1 MRQEVRAVVLRRLRA
16 EEQAQPDLLPS
27 GGTVV
32 FSVPVG
38 WDRGILLGME
48 GSQPDKELAQLV
60 PLVADIYSV
69 DAVYRHGDQVE
80 FSLTARYERS
90 RSVKMLKDRLEMAGY
105 DYKLSDSGDGPLLL
119 TIDPKR
125 KLRIPFVNVALFLIT
140 LVTVYIVPVY
150 WRYGSWAATKQQLL
164 NGAGIEFTL
173 AMISILFV
181 HEMGHF
187 VAGRRRNIV
196 TSWPYFI
203 PAPTLI
209 GTFGAVIKSKSPFW
223 NRRDLIEVGAAG
235 PIAGWI
241 VALIWLAV
249 GLAQSRMVPTS
260 QIPIG
265 ELAFSLDGESILM
278 RLLVPLLVGD
288 PMNGWSFIL
297 SEGAFAGWVGMLVT
311 AINLLPIG
319 QLDGGHIT
327 YGLVRERQRTLGW
340 VATALLIA
348 LGFQSSSWWVF
359 AAFGLVFGVAHPP
372 TMQDERVPSRISQV
386 MGVAA
391 LIILILSFTPVPFRA

>member
-1 MRQEVRAVVLRRLRA
+1 
-16 EEQAQPDLLPS
+16 
-27 GGTVV
+27 
-32 FSVPVG
+32 
-38 WDRGILLGME
+38 ME
-48 GSQPDKELAQLV
+48 RSQPDKELARLA

-69 DAVYRHGDQVE
+69 DAVYRHGGQVE

-125 KLRIPFVNVALFLIT
+125 KLRIPWVNVALFLIT
-140 LVTVYIVPVY
+140 LATVYIVPVY

-327 YGLVRERQRTLGW
+327 YGLVRERQKTLGW

>member
-1 MRQEVRAVVLRRLRA
+1 
-16 EEQAQPDLLPS
+16 
-27 GGTVV
+27 
-32 FSVPVG
+32 
-38 WDRGILLGME
+38 ME
-48 GSQPDKELAQLV
+48 GSRPDKELAQLV

>member
-1 MRQEVRAVVLRRLRA
+1 M
-16 EEQAQPDLLPS
+16 
-27 GGTVV
+27 GTGQDEKDM
-32 FSVPVG
+32 SA
-38 WDRGILLGME
+38 LG
-48 GSQPDKELAQLV
+48 S
-60 PLVADIYSV
+60 LVADIYAI
-69 DAVYRHGDQVE
+69 DAVYRHNEKTVV
-80 FSLTARYERS
+80 SLTARYERT
-90 RSVKMLKDRLEMAGY
+90 RSVKLLKDRLELAGY
-105 DYKLSDSGDGPLLL
+105 DYSLSDTGEGPLLL

-125 KLRIPFVNVALFLIT
+125 KVRIPLVNIVLFLVT

-150 WRYGSWAATKQQLL
+150 WRYGSWANTKQHLL
-164 NGAGIEFTL
+164 QGAGIEFTL

-187 VAGRRRNIV
+187 VASRRRNIV

-235 PIAGWI
+235 PLAGWI
-241 VALIWLAV
+241 VALAWLVV
-249 GLAQSRMVPTS
+249 GLVQSSMVPNG

-265 ELAFSLDGESILM
+265 ELAFSLEGESILM
-278 RLLVPLLVGD
+278 RLLVPVLVGD

-327 YGLVRERQRTLGW
+327 YGLVRDKQRTLGW
-340 VATALLIA
+340 VATAMLIA

-372 TMQDERVPSRISQV
+372 TLQDERIPSRTAQV
-386 MGVAA
+386 MGIAA
-391 LIILILSFTPVPFRA
+391 LIILILSFTPIPFRA